1 MLTASSLGLSTPLD
15 SAFASRLARV
25 ALDNVVR
32 EFPNKLDHL
41 MLGVADVAR
50 PAALHPVFY
59 GSYDW
64 HSSVHM
70 HWTLVVLLARFPS
83 LPEADAI
90 GAHLDAHF
98 TTARVDGELA
108 YLARPESAS
117 FERPYGWAWLL
128 KLCAALHDRTVD
140 DARFAAWRD
149 RLQPLADVFVSR
161 AEAFLPRAVY
171 PSRAGTHGN
180 SAFALLLMLDYAE
193 SAGHVDLQRTLVA
206 KASSWFLG
214 DRAYPVAYETSSEDF
229 LSNGLLEATLMRR
242 VFRVDDLPSA
252 DERFGGWWADFAP
265 DVASMTHW
273 FTPVQPSDRHDARL
287 THIDG
292 LNLSRAWC
300 WSQLIDVVPEALSPA
315 VLRAID
321 KHRAAS
327 MPHVAAG
334 HYVGTHWLASFAL
347 LAMGW

>member
-1 MLTASSLGLSTPLD
+1 MLAPLD
-15 SAFASRLARV
+15 PAFASRLARV

-41 MLGVADVAR
+41 MRGEADVAR

-70 HWTLVVLLARFPS
+70 HWTLVTLLARFPS
-83 LPEADAI
+83 LPESDAI
-90 GAHLDAHF
+90 VARLDAHF
-98 TTARVDGELA
+98 TTARIDGELA

-128 KLCAALHDRTVD
+128 KLAGALHDLAVD
-140 DARFAAWRD
+140 DARFVGWRD
-149 RLQPLADVFVSR
+149 RLQPLADVFVAR
-161 AEAFLPRAVY
+161 VEAFLPRAAY
-171 PSRAGTHGN
+171 PSRAGTHAN
-180 SAFALLLMLDYAE
+180 SAFALLLMLDYAA
-193 SAGHVDLQRTLVA
+193 STGHAGLQRTLVA
-206 KASSWFLG
+206 KASSWFLD

-229 LSNGLLEATLMRR
+229 LSNGLLEAVLMQR
-242 VFRVDDLPSA
+242 VFRADDTGSA
-252 DERFGGWWADFAP
+252 DHRFHRWWAGFAP
-265 DVASMTHW
+265 DVASLAPW
-273 FTPVQPSDRHDARL
+273 FTPVQPGDRNDARL

-300 WSQLIDVVPEALSPA
+300 WSFLVDGVPPALTSP
-315 VLRAID
+315 VRSAID
-321 KHRAAS
+321 AHRAAS
-327 MPHVAAG
+327 MPHVADG